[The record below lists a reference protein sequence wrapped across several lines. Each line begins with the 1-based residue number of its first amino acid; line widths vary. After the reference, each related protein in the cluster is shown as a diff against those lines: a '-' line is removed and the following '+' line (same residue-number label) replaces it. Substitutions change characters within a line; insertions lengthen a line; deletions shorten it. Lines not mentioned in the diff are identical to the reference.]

1 LRPEGKQRY
10 LPTGSPVDEIVLVG
24 GGTHKVAVA
33 AAVHK
38 QDGRAVQEV
47 VERSMPVVTVH
58 IYPTIDPML
67 ARIRAEEGAEVRE
80 LDTILIQNSTRVLLM
95 G

>member
-1 LRPEGKQRY
+1 
-10 LPTGSPVDEIVLVG
+10 VV
-24 GGTHKVAVA
+24 VAVA

-47 VERSMPVVTVH
+47 VVRSMPVVTVH
-58 IYPTIDPML
+58 IYPTIVPML
-67 ARIRAEEGAEVRE
+67 ARIRAAEGAEVRE